1 MHLRAATLFALSSGV
16 ACAAARALESGSGDK
31 VYDYSVDFKLYS
43 DSDCKDAYDDVEN
56 TLQTDSKD
64 IQDGMCAALEAN
76 PHFLRPRSAPFVCL
90 LSAPNMCRLC
100 ARTHSKPS

>member
-31 VYDYSVDFKLYS
+31 VDYSVNFRLYS
-43 DSDCKDAYDDVEN
+43 DSDCKDAYDVEQTLEGNKDV
-56 TLQTDSKD
+56 
-64 IQDGMCAALEAN
+64 QDGMCAALEAY